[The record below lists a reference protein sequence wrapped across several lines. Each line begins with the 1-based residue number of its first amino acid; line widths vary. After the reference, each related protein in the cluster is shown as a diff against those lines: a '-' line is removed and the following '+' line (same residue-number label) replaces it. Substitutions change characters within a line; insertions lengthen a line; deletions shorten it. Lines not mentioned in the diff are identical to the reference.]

1 MPRNRFF
8 HCLTLAAAFFLL
20 WETQASAYETRVVT
34 DHANTPLFQL
44 RFFDQGEEYGNALSE
59 TEGEVS
65 TWQLGLPGREPAGWR
80 AHSSAIKA

>member
-34 DHANTPLFQL
+34 DHANTSFEAMSVW
-44 RFFDQGEEYGNALSE
+44 RTSSEKFIVSGNA
-59 TEGEVS
+59 G
-65 TWQLGLPGREPAGWR
+65 G
-80 AHSSAIKA
+80 K

>member
-44 RFFDQGEEYGNALSE
+44 RFFDQG
-59 TEGEVS
+59 
-65 TWQLGLPGREPAGWR
+65 
-80 AHSSAIKA
+80 

>member
-34 DHANTPLFQL
+34 DHANTPCSNCAFLIRGKSTATSFL
-44 RFFDQGEEYGNALSE
+44 RRKEKSP
-59 TEGEVS
+59 
-65 TWQLGLPGREPAGWR
+65 PG
-80 AHSSAIKA
+80 S

>member
-44 RFFDQGEEYGNALSE
+44 RFFDQGEE
-59 TEGEVS
+59 
-65 TWQLGLPGREPAGWR
+65 
-80 AHSSAIKA
+80 